1 MMTSGENNYRAL
13 TAEEIALLEQ
23 QQCSCAEWGRV
34 SVTGE
39 FRPECYRG
47 VEFQGDVR
55 LGAAGKA
62 VAVSGAD
69 RRCGIYSATLCHCSV
84 GADVY
89 IANVRGALCNLEILP
104 GTVIEDV
111 YTISCP
117 ADCTF
122 GCGVKVG
129 VLSETGGR
137 EVGINPG
144 LTAPAAYLHTFWR
157 HDGVLCRILDDAA
170 EAYAANVRSSRATI
184 GPDVRIS
191 GCGTIT
197 GVNITDGAIVE
208 GVSRLSDGTVRG
220 AYIGADVIADGF
232 VVCRGSRIDSGAQ
245 LHDVFVGH
253 ECSLGYGF
261 SAHDSLIFSC
271 SKLEKGEADAIFAG
285 PFTTSMHKSTLLIGG
300 YFSFF
305 NAGSATNQS
314 NHLYKLGPMHQG
326 TLARGCRTGSG
337 SYLMWPAAAAPF
349 TTVTGHH
356 YGHPDTR
363 EFPFSYLINDGEGGS
378 LLLPGAA
385 VGSVGLARDVEKWP
399 SRLSGA
405 AQNDP
410 VDFRW
415 LSPYTMQGVLAA
427 CRRLEAELIGAGSSV
442 RDEKH
447 EGYSI
452 PARAIRRGLERYDI
466 LKRLYTGGVL
476 RRKLMDIISVTPEIT
491 SAEIAA
497 RLRREPEGEGA
508 GRWVDLAGMI
518 ASRERVDRFISALK
532 GGESDSE
539 VSCTRIAEGLDALR
553 EYYREDSW
561 QWTWVHFEELAGVPA
576 SELSPAAIADI
587 LAAAADAAEKFGRLM
602 RADAAKEFDPGRASL
617 GFGIDAAEDTAE
629 CMADFARVRGSLEG
643 QRFLA
648 LLDRSIA
655 TFATPSRALAAALRG

>member
-1 MMTSGENNYRAL
+1 MAFGENNYRAL
-13 TAEEIALLEQ
+13 TADEIALLER
-23 QQCSCAEWGRV
+23 QQCSCAEWQRV
-34 SVTGE
+34 SVTDG
-39 FRPECYRG
+39 FRPECYSR

-62 VAVSGAD
+62 VTVSGAD
-69 RRCGIYSATLCHCSV
+69 RRCGIYNATLRHCSV

-89 IANVRGALCNLEILP
+89 IANVRGALCSLDILP

-111 YTISCP
+111 YAISCP
-117 ADCTF
+117 TDCTF

-137 EVGINPG
+137 EVGINPE

-157 HDGVLCRILDDAA
+157 HDGVLCRLLDGAA
-170 EAYAANVRSSRATI
+170 ERYAAKVRSSRATI

-191 GCGTIT
+191 GCGTIA

-208 GVSRLSDGTVRG
+208 GASRLCDGTVRG

-356 YGHPDTR
+356 YAHPDTR
-363 EFPFSYLINDGEGGS
+363 EFPFSYLINDGNGGS

-399 SRLSGA
+399 SRLGGA

-415 LSPYTMQGVLAA
+415 LSPYTMQGVLAG
-427 CRRLEAELIGAGSSV
+427 CRRLEAEAGRIRTGSSV
-442 RDEKH
+442 KVEKS

-452 PARAIRRGLERYDI
+452 PARAVQRGLERYDI
-466 LKRLYTGGVL
+466 LKRLYAGGVL
-476 RRKLMDIISVTPEIT
+476 RRKLMDIISVTPEIVP
-491 SAEIAA
+491 AEIAA
-497 RLRREPEGEGA
+497 RLRHKPEGEGA
-508 GRWVDLAGMI
+508 GRWVDLSGMI
-518 ASRERVDRFISALK
+518 VSRERVNRFISALK
-532 GGESDSE
+532 AEDDA
-539 VSCTRIAEGLDALR
+539 SCTQIAEELDALR
-553 EYYREDSW
+553 QYYREDSW
-561 QWTWVHFEELAGVPA
+561 QWTWEHFGELAGMPA
-576 SELSPAAIADI
+576 SELTPAAIADI
-587 LAAAADAAEKFGRLM
+587 LADAADAAEEFGRLM
-602 RADAAKEFDPGRASL
+602 RADAAKEFDPDRASL
-617 GFGIDAAEDTAE
+617 GFGIDAEEDAAERL
-629 CMADFARVRGSLEG
+629 ADFARVRGSLEG

-655 TFATPSRALAAALRG
+655 SFATPSRALAVALRG